1 AGQLI
6 SARNSILSSCICS
19 LIAQED
25 RPQPCDV
32 STIDQISDHSPI
44 THLVLI
50 KGLPARLY
58 ETGWSSDSEEPS
70 LDYYLAALIYRDSD
84 IFGAG
89 NNGTI
94 GINYQIHYLNSGH
107 FRSLSAATDRTVA
120 YGRVEA
126 INNER
131 TKSLIDRTLLAEQ
144 H

>member
-1 AGQLI
+1 
-6 SARNSILSSCICS
+6 
-19 LIAQED
+19 
-25 RPQPCDV
+25 
-32 STIDQISDHSPI
+32 
-44 THLVLI
+44 

-70 LDYYLAALIYRDSD
+70 FDYYLAALIYRDSD

-144 H
+144 HGFRGNLLTEEIEIHDSFSAMLRSEASNCRDYAVT